1 MSLFG
6 KKAAGG
12 RSRTRARLVTRPD
25 GEQRDGAWGTLGG
38 ALRQA
43 FFHNPLLKLVSLVL
57 AIALF
62 FLVNTDRD
70 AIIGV
75 NVNVSY
81 QLPDDRVLVSE
92 PVHQVRLSI
101 RGPWRRI
108 KRFDE
113 REIGGITLDL
123 TNMRSGPYT
132 FPEDSIDLPEDLTL
146 LSINPP
152 TIELEVEPRLQ
163 KTVPVKVNVV
173 GEPARGYEV
182 QRVSPK
188 PSQVT
193 IRGAKSWVSGT
204 EVVLT
209 RELRLDGRSESFI
222 DVLLLEPP
230 RTEPRGLIEIA
241 DRTPVEVE
249 VALAPEMGT
258 RVLTGVPVEIVAG
271 EGVGAAVGERFTTE
285 PATVDVVLHGPL
297 LVIEDF
303 DGQVAAQV
311 TVHAEDA
318 PARPRQAG
326 VQLRDVPAGVG
337 TEVKPGTVTL
347 RGLPLRGVR

>member
-1 MSLFG
+1 MSPIDKG
-6 KKAAGG
+6 SRG
-12 RSRTRARLVTRPD
+12 RPRQLTRVSTRPD
-25 GEQRDGAWGTLGG
+25 GEQRDGALGTLGSG
-38 ALRQA
+38 LRQA
-43 FFHNPLLKLVSLVL
+43 FFHNPLLKIVSLVL
-57 AIALF
+57 AVALF

-75 NVNVSY
+75 NVDVSY
-81 QLPDDRVLVSE
+81 QLPENRVLVSE

-132 FPEDSIDLPEDLTL
+132 FAEDSVDLPEDLTL

-152 TIELEVEPRLQ
+152 TINLAFEPRLQ
-163 KTVPVKVNVV
+163 KTVPVKAHVV

-182 QRVSPK
+182 QQVSPK

-193 IRGAKSWVSGT
+193 IRGAQSRVHDT

-209 RELRLDGRSESFI
+209 RELRLDGRGESFTE
-222 DVLLLEPP
+222 VLPLEPP

-249 VALAPEMGT
+249 VTLAPEMGT
-258 RVLTGVPVEIVAG
+258 RVLAGVPVEIVAG
-271 EGVGAAVGERFTTE
+271 EGVAAAVGERFTTE

-303 DGQVAAQV
+303 DGQVTAQV
-311 TVHAEDA
+311 TVHQEDS
-318 PARPRQAG
+318 PARPRPAD

-337 TEVKPGTVTL
+337 TEIKPGTVTL

>member
-6 KKAAGG
+6 KRG
-12 RSRTRARLVTRPD
+12 RGRANQLWRAVSGAD
-25 GEQRDGAWGTLGG
+25 GEPRDGSWASLRGRI
-38 ALRQA
+38 RQA
-43 FFHNPLLKLVSLVL
+43 FFSNPLLKLVSLVL
-57 AIALF
+57 AVALF

-75 NVNVSY
+75 NVGVSY
-81 QLPDDRVLVSE
+81 QLPENRVLVSE

-132 FPEDSIDLPEDLTL
+132 FPEDIIDLPEDLTL

-152 TIELEVEPRLQ
+152 TIDLAFEQRLQ

-182 QRVSPK
+182 QRVVPK
-188 PSQVT
+188 PSRVT
-193 IRGAKSWVSGT
+193 IRGAASRVRDT

-209 RELRLDGRSESFI
+209 RELRLDGRAESFTE
-222 DVLLLEPP
+222 VLLLEPP
-230 RTEPRGLIEIA
+230 RTEPRSLVEIV
-241 DRTPVEVE
+241 DRTPIEVE
-249 VALAPEMGT
+249 VVLAPEMST
-258 RVLTGVPVEIVAG
+258 RVLHNVPVEIAAGAGVA
-271 EGVGAAVGERFTTE
+271 AAVGERFTTE

-297 LVIEDF
+297 LTIE
-303 DGQVAAQV
+303 GYEGGVAAQV
-311 TVHAEDA
+311 TVHEEDA
-318 PARPRQAG
+318 PAKTREAA
-326 VQLRDVPAGVG
+326 VQLRNVPAGVG
-337 TEVKPGTVTL
+337 TEVKPATVTL
-347 RGLPLRGVR
+347 RGVPPRGVR

>member
-6 KKAAGG
+6 KGARG
-12 RSRTRARLVTRPD
+12 RSRRNPRVITRPD
-25 GEQRDGAWGTLGG
+25 GEPQGG
-38 ALRQA
+38 ALGSLRSGLRQA

-75 NVNVSY
+75 NVDVSY
-81 QLPDDRVLVSE
+81 QLPENRVLVSE

-132 FPEDSIDLPEDLTL
+132 FPEDIVDLPEDLTL

-152 TIELEVEPRLQ
+152 TINLAFEPRLQ

-182 QRVSPK
+182 QQVSPK
-188 PSQVT
+188 PSRVT
-193 IRGAKSWVSGT
+193 IRGAQSRVSET
-204 EVVLT
+204 DAVLT
-209 RELRLDGRSESFI
+209 RELRLEGRGESFTE
-222 DVLLLEPP
+222 VLLLEPP
-230 RTEPRGLIEIA
+230 RTEPRGLVEIA

-249 VALAPEMGT
+249 VVLVPEMGT

-271 EGVGAAVGERFTTE
+271 EGVAAAVGERFTTQ

-303 DGQVAAQV
+303 DGQVVAQV
-311 TVHAEDA
+311 TVHEEDS
-318 PARPRQAG
+318 PARPRQAD
-326 VQLRDVPAGVG
+326 VTLRDVPAGVG
-337 TEVKPGTVTL
+337 TEIKPGTVTL

>member
-1 MSLFG
+1 MSALEKDG
-6 KKAAGG
+6 
-12 RSRTRARLVTRPD
+12 RTRPKTVGRVVTRPD
-25 GEQRDGAWGTLGG
+25 GEQRDGFWAGLRGRI
-38 ALRQA
+38 RQA
-43 FFHNPLLKLVSLVL
+43 FFLNPWLKLVSLVL
-57 AIALF
+57 AVALF
-62 FLVNTDRD
+62 FLVNADRD

-75 NVNVSY
+75 NVDVSY
-81 QLPDDRVLVSE
+81 QLPENRVLVSE

-113 REIGGITLDL
+113 REIGAITLDL
-123 TNMRSGPYT
+123 SNMRSGPYT
-132 FPEDSIDLPEDLTL
+132 FPEDVVDLPEDLTL

-152 TIELEVEPRLQ
+152 TINLAFEPRMQ
-163 KTVPVKVNVV
+163 KTVPVKANVV

-193 IRGAKSWVSGT
+193 IRGAESQVENT
-204 EVVLT
+204 EAVLT
-209 RELRLDGRSESFI
+209 RELRLDGRSESFTE
-222 DVLLLEPP
+222 VLPLEPP
-230 RTEPRGLIEIA
+230 RTEPRGLVEIA

-249 VALAPEMGT
+249 VVLAPQMGT
-258 RVLTGVPVEIVAG
+258 RVLAGVPVEIVAG
-271 EGVGAAVGERFTTE
+271 EGVSAAVGERFTTE

-297 LVIEDF
+297 LMIEGF
-303 DGQVAAQV
+303 DGKVKAQV
-311 TVHAEDA
+311 TVHEEDS
-318 PARPRQAG
+318 PARAREAD

-337 TEVKPGTVTL
+337 TEVRPATVTL

>member
-1 MSLFG
+1 MSPFG
-6 KKAAGG
+6 KG
-12 RSRTRARLVTRPD
+12 SRKITRVATRPD
-25 GEQRDGAWGTLGG
+25 GEQRDGAWGTLSSG
-38 ALRQA
+38 LRQA

-92 PVHQVRLSI
+92 VVDQVRLSI

-113 REIGGITLDL
+113 RELGGITLDL

-132 FPEDSIDLPEDLTL
+132 FPEDSVDMPEDLTL

-152 TIELEVEPRLQ
+152 TISLAFEPRLQ

-173 GEPARGYEV
+173 GEPARGHEV
-182 QRVSPK
+182 QQVSPR

-193 IRGAKSWVSGT
+193 IRGAESRVRDT

-209 RELRLDGRSESFI
+209 RELRLDGRSESFTEA
-222 DVLLLEPP
+222 LPLEPP

-249 VALAPEMGT
+249 VTLAPEMGT
-258 RVLTGVPVEIVAG
+258 RVLAGVPVEIVAG
-271 EGVGAAVGERFTTE
+271 EGVAATVGERFTTE

-311 TVHAEDA
+311 TVHQEDS
-318 PARPRQAG
+318 PARPRPAN
-326 VQLRDVPAGVG
+326 VQLRDVPDGVG
-337 TEVKPGTVTL
+337 TEIKPGTVTL
-347 RGLPLRGVR
+347 RGVPLRGVR

>member
-1 MSLFG
+1 MSWFG
-6 KKAAGG
+6 KGSRDRA
-12 RSRTRARLVTRPD
+12 RTRVATRPD
-25 GEQRDGAWGTLGG
+25 GEQRDGAWGTLSGW
-38 ALRQA
+38 LRQA
-43 FFHNPLLKLVSLVL
+43 FFRNPLLKLVSLVL

-81 QLPDDRVLVSE
+81 QLPEDRVLVSE
-92 PVHQVRLSI
+92 VVDQVRLSI

-113 REIGGITLDL
+113 RELGGITLDL

-132 FPEDSIDLPEDLTL
+132 FPEDSVDMPEDLTL

-152 TIELEVEPRLQ
+152 TIDLAFESRLQ

-173 GEPARGYEV
+173 GEPGRGYEV
-182 QRVSPK
+182 QQVSPK

-193 IRGAKSWVSGT
+193 IRGAESWVRDT
-204 EVVLT
+204 ENVLT
-209 RELRLDGRSESFI
+209 RELRLDGRSESFTE
-222 DVLLLEPP
+222 VLPLEPP
-230 RTEPRGLIEIA
+230 RTEPRGLVEIA

-249 VALAPEMGT
+249 VTLAPEMGT

-271 EGVGAAVGERFTTE
+271 EGVAMAVGERFTTE

-297 LVIEDF
+297 LVIEGF

-311 TVHAEDA
+311 TVHQEDS
-318 PARPRQAG
+318 PARPRPAS

-337 TEVKPGTVTL
+337 TEIKPATVTL